1 MSKDLKNIEQIDDYL
16 SHSLG
21 QEARNEFEEKLHQDT
36 EMQNELDNVRQ
47 VVDAVRGFALKE
59 KLKDIHQ
66 ELFSDEEESSK
77 NV

>member
-1 MSKDLKNIEQIDDYL
+1 MSKELKHIEQIDEYL
-16 SHSLG
+16 SNSLG
-21 QEARNEFEEKLHQDT
+21 QEARNEFEERLQKDA
-36 EMQNELDNVRQ
+36 EIQNELDNVRQ

-66 ELFSDEEESSK
+66 ELFSDEEESSE